1 MCQLQN
7 PLVAYLPRVEPNTDP
22 LLFRQQ
28 AGFRREKSIVDEAIL
43 LTEISRIFCRSDS
56 SK

>member
-1 MCQLQN
+1 MCLLQN

-28 AGFRREKSIVDEAIL
+28 AGFRREKSIVDEDRNIDRNIKNFL
-43 LTEISRIFCRSDS
+43 PI
-56 SK
+56 